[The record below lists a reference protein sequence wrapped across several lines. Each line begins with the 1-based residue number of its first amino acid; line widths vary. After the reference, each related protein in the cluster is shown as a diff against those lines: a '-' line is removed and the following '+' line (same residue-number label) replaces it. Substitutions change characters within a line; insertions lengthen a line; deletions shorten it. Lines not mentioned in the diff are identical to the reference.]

1 MAKKA
6 KNNKVLPLI
15 MLPISMILAGIVK
28 LIICNIPEHIYLIFS
43 MEAFNNDSNL
53 YSIFLTVCFFI
64 GRLAGL
70 LIIVLAALSCKGLT
84 KKLLFI
90 ASACAGNI
98 AYMFVPGQYNLQK
111 IIDFGIPEW
120 GYSVAN
126 IVSIIINS
134 LAVVGCFILS
144 VVIGTLLFKNLSSY
158 EPAPL
163 EEGKKAFSIK
173 KMLLP
178 CGLIIG
184 VLIIEIISFTILPF
198 IATNISDYA
207 VETVVNIGWNLATTF
222 VQVAVL
228 LGSVFIIKDKYRTL
242 TCLGA
247 ACIGYFVAD
256 CGFLNVIRIIIES
269 IVGKAAAGTVGT
281 VVSSVFSLI
290 VFAGTIVFG
299 IASYIIL
306 NRKEMKK
313 INKTEN

>member
-15 MLPISMILAGIVK
+15 MLTISMILAGIVK

-126 IVSIIINS
+126 LISIIINS
-134 LAVVGCFILS
+134 I
-144 VVIGTLLFKNLSSY
+144 Y
-158 EPAPL
+158 
-163 EEGKKAFSIK
+163 
-173 KMLLP
+173 
-178 CGLIIG
+178 
-184 VLIIEIISFTILPF
+184 
-198 IATNISDYA
+198 
-207 VETVVNIGWNLATTF
+207 
-222 VQVAVL
+222 
-228 LGSVFIIKDKYRTL
+228 
-242 TCLGA
+242 
-247 ACIGYFVAD
+247 
-256 CGFLNVIRIIIES
+256 
-269 IVGKAAAGTVGT
+269 
-281 VVSSVFSLI
+281 
-290 VFAGTIVFG
+290 
-299 IASYIIL
+299 
-306 NRKEMKK
+306 
-313 INKTEN
+313 